1 MNEKDERTWMISF
14 WEKDGG
20 MREEYFSFFLKH
32 GILKGVYFYLNNKL
46 LKVMLLEKESNM
58 RLAGIT

>member
-1 MNEKDERTWMISF
+1 MNDLLLGKGW
-14 WEKDGG
+14 

-32 GILKGVYFYLNNKL
+32 GILKRVYFYLNNKL
-46 LKVMLLEKESNM
+46 LKVMLREKESNM

>member
-1 MNEKDERTWMISF
+1 MISF

-32 GILKGVYFYLNNKL
+32 NVLLLEVYFYLNNVTKNNVER
-46 LKVMLLEKESNM
+46 KGEQC
-58 RLAGIT
+58 RD

>member
-14 WEKDGG
+14 WEKDGW
-20 MREEYFSFFLKH
+20 EEYFSFFLKH
-32 GILKGVYFYLNNKL
+32 GILKRVYFYLNNKL
-46 LKVMLLEKESNM
+46 LKVMLREKESNM